1 MKGLLVPAFA
11 LAATALAKPHNHA
24 EAHAHMR
31 AHAKKDYIEEKVSVT
46 VVECWL
52 GDHALPEDECNQ
64 GIKNGTLKWADDG
77 TLVSPQTAKTTLYH
91 TATSST
97 KATST
102 EAKIVAPTKAAVP
115 QVVQAYSNTGGGSGV
130 SKEFPDGQLDCS
142 TFPSD
147 YGAIPLDWLNLGGW
161 AGVQKPNV
169 MGVSGYSDIMT
180 VTKAQCKNGNC
191 CLDDSFCSY
200 ACPEGYLRYQWP
212 SLQGA
217 TGQSVGGLYCNN
229 GKLHLSN
236 PSVKTLCAPGSTNI
250 NVYVKNTLDK
260 NVAICR
266 TNYPG

>member
-11 LAATALAKPHNHA
+11 LAASSLAN
-24 EAHAHMR
+24 AHAHAHAHGHMHV
-31 AHAKKDYIEEKVSVT
+31 HAKKDYIEEKVSVT

-64 GIKNGTLKWADDG
+64 GIKNGTLKWADNG
-77 TLVSPQTAKTTLYH
+77 KLVAPQTAKTTIYH
-91 TATSST
+91 STTAD
-97 KATST
+97 
-102 EAKIVAPTKAAVP
+102 AKIVAPSVKPVVP

-130 SKEFPDGQLDCS
+130 NRDFPDGQIDCS

-147 YGAIPLDWLNLGGW
+147 YGAVALDWLNLGGW

-169 MGVSGYSDIMT
+169 IGVSGYNDIMS
-180 VTKAQCKNGNC
+180 VTKAQCNNGNC
-191 CLDDSFCSY
+191 CLEDSFCSY